1 MTIGTSST
9 GSRNSSRSTRNAK
22 YSTSKVRS
30 NQYGSGITGGNS
42 TTGDQPLCGLPGGS
56 KSEIKHRF
64 EITKKLGSGTY
75 GKVSLAYDH
84 KTEREVAVKLI
95 KKSAIENKQDLVR
108 IRREIRIMS
117 ALKHPNIIQIF
128 EVFEN
133 RDKIIL
139 VMEYASGG
147 ELYDYVSTFGSLPEP
162 EARRIFRQITSA
174 ILYCHKHKV
183 AHRDLKLENIL
194 LDADNNAKIADFGL
208 SNYFSDKT
216 LLNTF
221 CGSPLYAS
229 PEIINGTPY
238 RGPEVDCWS
247 LGILLYTLVYGSM
260 PFDGRDFNRM
270 VRQIRRGA
278 YFEPDTPSTASMLIR
293 NMLRVNPERRADID
307 EIASHWWL
315 NLDEN
320 MPVIQE
326 LPENQIIDHT
336 PLTDRAETMVVQD
349 LADESDVFMDFG
361 HLSPSTRLKI
371 EEFRRRRKEA
381 EEYVENSPIKP
392 PKARKTDGT
401 ELPTLTAAEKSL
413 RYDPRLNKEKKQEGT
428 SVEEP
433 DSYYEPLERLKRLE
447 SRLQGKDNQA
457 SVNKENR
464 RFKQPSMGNVSGS
477 NNSTSRMKIKNE
489 RLSPEQPDDPVTSN
503 SKISEISTAKSIEM
517 AKPSFVSLDSESSN
531 TAAKSPKKQSV
542 ETWKLETDLLNML
555 MNQVLEQME
564 KGPVSMTLVARIKAH
579 PLYDSRPMVKELLE
593 SIIAAQPPSVQKQAS
608 KLIQQQSQELIK
620 RQTAGTAGAA
630 IAAAVA
636 VGGAAVGITGRRNSK
651 AYEMIAPG
659 SPVKGDDKRK
669 YQPIGTNQRNG
680 QAKNFGERPWHSVE
694 VGFDPDEDVEHTG
707 GTPKTFSH
715 NDELTEETV
724 PETSFEDATDEEIV
738 LEGVIKQSKAKSEG
752 HEEVDEL
759 KESEECDDE
768 DDEEVEE
775 SDSEIDEL
783 GKEVE
788 QIEDEENG
796 SYRTA
801 VSEENLGDSGENN
814 PPPDPHMK
822 TIPPQFVDAFDRGLA
837 KRQSKGKYQHSKVEL
852 YGRGVSTECESPTLP
867 HRRIGGP
874 QPPIERSLFLFDKAK
889 KYIMTYPKPIDDSA
903 DDIPGRL
910 GKKVVKNWLRT
921 QDPDVII
928 SGSEGA
934 AADISSRV
942 CSVPPRSPP
951 NVMKSEDEA
960 SESESDEDEDDDED
974 EDESGESDFE
984 SSEQSETNKITSQKP
999 AEIEKQQAKSVEL
1012 EPNAMKDDIKYQIK
1026 SKGKEE
1032 CSKKDVSLTR
1042 KLSKPTK
1049 LSNRLLAVPS
1059 HDTFVHCH
1067 NWDRR
1072 RRNRTIDVSENILK
1086 SIVDHRDE
1094 VTPGRF
1100 AGGHAF
1106 ATINDS
1112 TGSSWTRTS
1121 GTPNRP
1127 ISPGLA
1133 LADHTLFQIDPFYA
1147 HNKFLKEA
1155 NDRDFGYSGY
1165 PNSTVHGQNSRY
1177 IDDFRRT
1184 VDKDAVSPTR
1194 LNLGANHNLYLSRD
1208 DKRKSKSA
1216 HDLSPDRP
1224 DLYPGTT
1231 NANKLAPPGSSNINR
1246 YDNESSIPQSWA
1258 LEPKRFYVY
1267 QTRAE
1272 REAEKNTAVSNLHP
1286 SSTYRTTGSSW
1297 YTGTSTGNHPIS
1309 TYASDYKS
1317 RYDDNYPYRRNTTY
1331 DADTSI
1337 VSHRY
1342 RPSGRHVPSVLGD
1355 PTRRIYG
1362 RSNSM
1367 ERNALRSEDGD
1378 YFGYRNFLTT
1388 AELNSGD
1395 KGEYSYVNF
1404 HDTSARGSTPHEPD
1418 HSKIPTR
1425 GILKNKQNTETDSRT
1440 SAELSSTGSGQGI
1453 VGGKDQ
1459 ASATSGVKHMF
1470 DRLKRHLSAEKSTS
1484 PGPNSISSPG
1494 LTYRNHFPSTKNL
1507 SIGETADHASSVR
1520 TFDESKVSKEE
1531 SSKAAKKRSL
1541 FLALG
1546 RRRTTEMRLGPD
1558 GKITIGGLESEFKR
1572 PSSPID
1578 KIKSLFRKSK
1588 ESVSISP
1595 VSQPMSSNYAHLDY
1609 VNFPSSASGRY
1620 SLVDKVYG
1628 VYPSSHLTPAITREP
1643 FSPQYRKYTAAV
1655 TTPGSATTNYNR
1667 YSYTPGANDRM
1678 LRHWHEDPHIY

>member
-1 MTIGTSST
+1 MTIGTGNIGLRS
-9 GSRNSSRSTRNAK
+9 GNRSTKNAK
-22 YSTSKVRS
+22 YSTSKIRC
-30 NQYGSGITGGNS
+30 NQYGSGTTGGNS
-42 TTGDQPLCGLPGGS
+42 MLGGQPLCGLPGGS
-56 KSEIKHRF
+56 KGEIKHRF

-84 KTEREVAVKLI
+84 KTEREVALKLI

-117 ALKHPNIIQIF
+117 ALNHPNIIQIF

-194 LDADNNAKIADFGL
+194 LDANNNAKIADFGL
-208 SNYFSDKT
+208 SNYFSDKA

-270 VRQIRRGA
+270 VRQIKRGA

-336 PLTDRAETMVVQD
+336 PLTDRAETMIVQD
-349 LADESDVFMDFG
+349 LADEADVFMDFG

-381 EEYVENSPIKP
+381 EEYIENSPIKP
-392 PKARKTDGT
+392 PKARRTDGT
-401 ELPTLTAAEKSL
+401 KLPSFTAAEKSL
-413 RYDPRLNKEKKQEGT
+413 RYDPRLSKEKEREQV
-428 SVEEP
+428 SVVEEP
-433 DSYYEPLERLKRLE
+433 DAYYEPLERLKRLE
-447 SRLQGKDNQA
+447 SRLQGRDNQA
-457 SVNKENR
+457 VITDNKLSNISNSTPANKEVR
-464 RFKQPSMGNVSGS
+464 RFKQTALGTVSEC
-477 NNSTSRMKIKNE
+477 NNSTSRMKIKCE

-503 SKISEISTAKSIEM
+503 SKISVVPPIGVKNETS
-517 AKPSFVSLDSESSN
+517 KPSFVPLDSEGVI
-531 TAAKSPKKQSV
+531 AASKASRKASA
-542 ETWKLETDLLNML
+542 ETWRLEMDSLNMF

-579 PLYDSRPMVKELLE
+579 PFYDSRPMVKELLE

-620 RQTAGTAGAA
+620 RQTAE
-630 IAAAVA
+630 AAAAAAAAAAGIGVGVGVA
-636 VGGAAVGITGRRNSK
+636 SNGEATVGITGRRNSK
-651 AYEMIAPG
+651 AYEIATISPIKIDEKRIPG
-659 SPVKGDDKRK
+659 K
-669 YQPIGTNQRNG
+669 YQSIGTAQCNG
-680 QAKNFGERPWHSVE
+680 QTKNFSERPWHSVE
-694 VGFDPDEDVEHTG
+694 VGFDPDEDVEQNVE
-707 GTPKTFSH
+707 TPQSFSH
-715 NDELTEETV
+715 DELTEETV
-724 PETSFEDATDEEIV
+724 QDTSFEDASDGEIV
-738 LEGVIKQSKAKSEG
+738 MDSDRNQSKANLRD
-752 HEEVDEL
+752 HEEAL
-759 KESEECDDE
+759 KEDEECDDE

-788 QIEDEENG
+788 QIEDEESA

-801 VSEENLGDSGENN
+801 LSEENPIDSNENN

-822 TIPPQFVDAFDRGLA
+822 IVAPQFVDAFDRGLA

-874 QPPIERSLFLFDKAK
+874 QPTIERSPFLFDKAK
-889 KYIMTYPKPIDDSA
+889 KYIMTYPKPIDDSG

-910 GKKVVKNWLRT
+910 GKKIVKNWLRT
-921 QDPDVII
+921 QDPDVIV
-928 SGSEGA
+928 
-934 AADISSRV
+934 SSNETPAEIASRI

-951 NVMKSEDEA
+951 NVIKSEDEV
-960 SESESDEDEDDDED
+960 SESESDEDEEDDENENEEID
-974 EDESGESDFE
+974 EEEISEESEANKLSTNKQSGISDLTTTVE
-984 SSEQSETNKITSQKP
+984 VEKREPQTNDLETNHVTGD
-999 AEIEKQQAKSVEL
+999 A
-1012 EPNAMKDDIKYQIK
+1012 KYQMK
-1026 SKGKEE
+1026 SKAKEE
-1032 CSKKDVSLTR
+1032 CNKMDVSLTTR
-1042 KLSKPTK
+1042 KANKPVR
-1049 LSNRLLAVPS
+1049 LGNRSSAIPPY
-1059 HDTFVHCH
+1059 DTTVSFLRHH

-1072 RRNRTIDVSENILK
+1072 RRNRTIDIPENVLK

-1094 VTPGRF
+1094 M
-1100 AGGHAF
+1100 
-1106 ATINDS
+1106 
-1112 TGSSWTRTS
+1112 
-1121 GTPNRP
+1121 TPNRYVTGYTMTTTNDT
-1127 ISPGLA
+1127 IGLPWNR
-1133 LADHTLFQIDPFYA
+1133 T
-1147 HNKFLKEA
+1147 
-1155 NDRDFGYSGY
+1155 SGY
-1165 PNSTVHGQNSRY
+1165 PNPTVYGQNARFN
-1177 IDDFRRT
+1177 DDNFRRT
-1184 VDKDAVSPTR
+1184 TEKDTVSPTR
-1194 LNLGANHNLYLSRD
+1194 INVVLNHNLHTVRD

-1216 HDLSPDRP
+1216 HDFSPDRP
-1224 DLYPGTT
+1224 DLHSGIT
-1231 NANKLAPPGSSNINR
+1231 NVSKHATPGSSNISR

-1297 YTGTSTGNHPIS
+1297 YSGTPTVNHPIS
-1309 TYASDYKS
+1309 SYTSDYKS
-1317 RYDDNYPYRRNTTY
+1317 RYDDNYLYRRNNAYDIDTGTAYNTETTP
-1331 DADTSI
+1331 SI
-1337 VSHRY
+1337 QNQTNHESNAVSHRY
-1342 RPSGRHVPSVLGD
+1342 RPIGRHISLAFGD
-1355 PTRRIYG
+1355 SNRRIYG
-1362 RSNSM
+1362 RSSSM
-1367 ERNALRSEDGD
+1367 ERNALRQDD
-1378 YFGYRNFLTT
+1378 LDHFGFRNFITT
-1388 AELNSGD
+1388 SELGSGGD
-1395 KGEYSYVNF
+1395 KGEYSYINF
-1404 HDTSARGSTPHEPD
+1404 HDTAIRGSTPHEPD
-1418 HSKIPTR
+1418 HSKLPTR
-1425 GILKNKQNTETDSRT
+1425 GILKNKQSMDNESRASTEI
-1440 SAELSSTGSGQGI
+1440 SSTGNGQGI
-1453 VGGKDQ
+1453 EGGKDQ
-1459 ASATSGVKHMF
+1459 TSTTTGKGS
-1470 DRLKRHLSAEKSTS
+1470 K
-1484 PGPNSISSPG
+1484 
-1494 LTYRNHFPSTKNL
+1494 
-1507 SIGETADHASSVR
+1507 
-1520 TFDESKVSKEE
+1520 DEQ
-1531 SSKAAKKRSL
+1531 SKAAKKRSL

-1558 GKITIGGLESEFKR
+1558 GKLTIGGIESEFKR

-1578 KIKSLFRKSK
+1578 KIKSLFWKSK
-1588 ESVSISP
+1588 ESIAMP
-1595 VSQPMSSNYAHLDY
+1595 TPSSNYANLDY
-1609 VNFPSSASGRY
+1609 ANFPSSTSARY
-1620 SLVDKVYG
+1620 GFTDKVYG
-1628 VYPSSHLTPAITREP
+1628 VYPSSHLTPPIARDP
-1643 FSPQYRKYTAAV
+1643 FAPQYRKYTAAI
-1655 TTPGSATTNYNR
+1655 TTPGNNYNR
-1667 YSYTPGANDRM
+1667 YNYTAGTNDRT
-1678 LRHWHEDPHIY
+1678 LRHWHEDPHMF

>member
-1 MTIGTSST
+1 MTIGASST
-9 GSRNSSRSTRNAK
+9 GSRNNNNRSTKNIK
-22 YSTSKVRS
+22 YSTTKVRS
-30 NQYGSGITGGNS
+30 NQYGSAITGGS
-42 TTGDQPLCGLPGGS
+42 SMLGGQPLCGLAGGS

-270 VRQIRRGA
+270 VRQIKRGA

-349 LADESDVFMDFG
+349 LADEADVFMDFG

-381 EEYVENSPIKP
+381 EEYIENSPIKP

-413 RYDPRLNKEKKQEGT
+413 RYDPRLNKEKERERV

-433 DSYYEPLERLKRLE
+433 DTYYEPLERLKRLE
-447 SRLQGKDNQA
+447 SRLQNKDNQA
-457 SVNKENR
+457 PVSKEVR
-464 RFKQPSMGNVSGS
+464 RFKQPSMGTVGGCNIT
-477 NNSTSRMKIKNE
+477 NNKMKIKSD

-503 SKISEISTAKSIEM
+503 SKISDISAVART
-517 AKPSFVSLDSESSN
+517 PRR
-531 TAAKSPKKQSV
+531 PSV
-542 ETWKLETDLLNML
+542 ETWRLETDSLNML

-579 PLYDSRPMVKELLE
+579 PFYDSRPMVKELLE

-620 RQTAGTAGAA
+620 RQTAG
-630 IAAAVA
+630 IAAPMGVT
-636 VGGAAVGITGRRNSK
+636 VGIPGRRNSRI
-651 AYEMIAPG
+651 YEMAPTP
-659 SPVKGDDKRK
+659 PVKVDDKRISGK
-669 YQPIGTNQRNG
+669 YSVGTAHVQHNG
-680 QAKNFGERPWHSVE
+680 QTKNFGERPWHSVE
-694 VGFDPDEDVEHTG
+694 VGFDPDEDVENSV
-707 GTPKTFSH
+707 GTPQPFSH

-724 PETSFEDATDEEIV
+724 QDTSFEDASDGEINLDSDRNRIQSNSRDREEV
-738 LEGVIKQSKAKSEG
+738 LEGSEQ
-752 HEEVDEL
+752 
-759 KESEECDDE
+759 CDDE

-801 VSEENLGDSGENN
+801 ISEENLGDSAENN

-822 TIPPQFVDAFDRGLA
+822 IVAPQFADAFDRGLA

-874 QPPIERSLFLFDKAK
+874 QPTIERSLFLFDKAK
-889 KYIMTYPKPIDDSA
+889 KYIMTYPKPIDDSS

-910 GKKVVKNWLRT
+910 GKKIVKNWLRK
-921 QDPDVII
+921 QDPDVMV
-928 SGSEGA
+928 SNNQNPVE
-934 AADISSRV
+934 ISSRV

-951 NVMKSEDEA
+951 NVIKSDDEV
-960 SESESDEDEDDDED
+960 SESESDDDEEEDDDEN
-974 EDESGESDFE
+974 EESDEEE
-984 SSEQSETNKITSQKP
+984 SSEGDEANKITSNKQP
-999 AEIEKQQAKSVEL
+999 AESEKRKPQMVEL
-1012 EPNAMKDDIKYQIK
+1012 ETGDAKYQIK
-1026 SKGKEE
+1026 SKPKEDYN
-1032 CSKKDVSLTR
+1032 KKDATMMIR
-1042 KLSKPTK
+1042 KTSKPIK
-1049 LSNRLLAVPS
+1049 LGHRSLAIPS
-1059 HDTFVHCH
+1059 YDAAVAFFRRH

-1072 RRNRTIDVSENILK
+1072 RRNRTVDVPENILR
-1086 SIVDHRDE
+1086 SIAIHRDE
-1094 VTPGRF
+1094 MTLNRHAACHTLATTNDPIGSSRNRIAGTPGR
-1100 AGGHAF
+1100 
-1106 ATINDS
+1106 S
-1112 TGSSWTRTS
+1112 
-1121 GTPNRP
+1121 
-1127 ISPGLA
+1127 ISPGSRVV
-1133 LADHTLFQIDPFYA
+1133 DHNLYPNDPFYA
-1147 HNKFLKEA
+1147 HNKFLRES
-1155 NDRDFGYSGY
+1155 NDRDMTSSGY
-1165 PNSTVHGQNSRY
+1165 PNSSVYGQNSRY
-1177 IDDFRRT
+1177 NDENFKKT
-1184 VDKDAVSPTR
+1184 ADKERVSPTR
-1194 LNLGANHNLYLSRD
+1194 LNLGLNHNLYVTRD
-1208 DKRKSKSA
+1208 DKRKSKSV
-1216 HDLSPDRP
+1216 HDLSPDRF
-1224 DLYPGTT
+1224 DLHVGST
-1231 NANKLAPPGSSNINR
+1231 NVSKLVASDPPNISR

-1258 LEPKRFYVY
+1258 IEPKRFYVY

-1272 REAEKNTAVSNLHP
+1272 REAEKNTSNLHP
-1286 SSTYRTTGSSW
+1286 SSTHRMTGSSW
-1297 YTGTSTGNHPIS
+1297 YSGTSTGNHPIS
-1309 TYASDYKS
+1309 AYASDYKT
-1317 RYDDNYPYRRNTTY
+1317 RYDDNLYRRNNTY
-1331 DADTSI
+1331 DIDIGTAHNTEITPS
-1337 VSHRY
+1337 VQNQANHESSNVASHRY
-1342 RPSGRHVPSVLGD
+1342 RPVGRHVVSVLGD
-1355 PTRRIYG
+1355 PTRRMYG

-1367 ERNALRSEDGD
+1367 ERTAFRQDDLD
-1378 YFGYRNFLTT
+1378 YFGFRNFL
-1388 AELNSGD
+1388 AASELNNGD
-1395 KGEYSYVNF
+1395 KGEYSYINF
-1404 HDTSARGSTPHEPD
+1404 HDTAIRGSTPHEPD
-1418 HSKIPTR
+1418 HSKLPTR
-1425 GILKNKQNTETDSRT
+1425 GILKNKQNTENDNRAST
-1440 SAELSSTGSGQGI
+1440 EISSTANSQGI
-1453 VGGKDQ
+1453 SGGKDQ
-1459 ASATSGVKHMF
+1459 TSATSG
-1470 DRLKRHLSAEKSTS
+1470 
-1484 PGPNSISSPG
+1484 
-1494 LTYRNHFPSTKNL
+1494 
-1507 SIGETADHASSVR
+1507 
-1520 TFDESKVSKEE
+1520 KVSKDEL
-1531 SSKAAKKRSL
+1531 SKVAKKRSL

-1558 GKITIGGLESEFKR
+1558 GKLTIGGMESDFKR

-1588 ESVSISP
+1588 DSVP
-1595 VSQPMSSNYAHLDY
+1595 AASQQLSSNYAHLDY
-1609 VNFPSSASGRY
+1609 TNFPSPASPRY
-1620 SLVDKVYG
+1620 GFADKVYG
-1628 VYPSSHLTPAITREP
+1628 VYPSSHLTSPITRDP

-1655 TTPGSATTNYNR
+1655 TTPGSTGSNYNR
-1667 YSYTPGANDRM
+1667 YSYIPATNDRT

>member
-1 MTIGTSST
+1 MTIGASST
-9 GSRNSSRSTRNAK
+9 GSR
-22 YSTSKVRS
+22 
-30 NQYGSGITGGNS
+30 G
-42 TTGDQPLCGLPGGS
+42 QPLCGLAGGS

-64 EITKKLGSGTY
+64 EITKNLDQVHMVKYRLLTTIKLNARF
-75 GKVSLAYDH
+75 GKDS
-84 KTEREVAVKLI
+84 K
-95 KKSAIENKQDLVR
+95 
-108 IRREIRIMS
+108 EIRIMS

-270 VRQIRRGA
+270 VRQIKRGA

-349 LADESDVFMDFG
+349 LADEADVFMDFG

-381 EEYVENSPIKP
+381 EEYIENSPIKP

-401 ELPTLTAAEKSL
+401 ELPTLTAAEKA
-413 RYDPRLNKEKKQEGT
+413 YRLNKEKERERV

-433 DSYYEPLERLKRLE
+433 DTYYEPLERLKRLE
-447 SRLQGKDNQA
+447 SRLQNKDNQA
-457 SVNKENR
+457 IITDNKLSDVPSMAPVSKEVR
-464 RFKQPSMGNVSGS
+464 RFKQPSMGTVGGCNIT
-477 NNSTSRMKIKNE
+477 NNKMKIKSD

-503 SKISEISTAKSIEM
+503 SKISDISAGTGNEIS
-517 AKPSFVSLDSESSN
+517 KPSFVPLNSDGMIAVAR
-531 TAAKSPKKQSV
+531 TPRRPSV
-542 ETWKLETDLLNML
+542 ETWRLETDSLNML

-579 PLYDSRPMVKELLE
+579 PFYDSRPMVKELLE

-620 RQTAGTAGAA
+620 RQTAG
-630 IAAAVA
+630 IAAPMGVT
-636 VGGAAVGITGRRNSK
+636 VGIPGRRNSRI
-651 AYEMIAPG
+651 YEMAPTP
-659 SPVKGDDKRK
+659 PVKVDDKRISGK
-669 YQPIGTNQRNG
+669 YSVGTAHVQHNG
-680 QAKNFGERPWHSVE
+680 QTKNFGERPWHSVE
-694 VGFDPDEDVEHTG
+694 VGFDPDEDVENSV
-707 GTPKTFSH
+707 GTPQPFSH

-724 PETSFEDATDEEIV
+724 QKSDP
-738 LEGVIKQSKAKSEG
+738 IKFTGSRRSVRGSEQ
-752 HEEVDEL
+752 
-759 KESEECDDE
+759 CDDE

-801 VSEENLGDSGENN
+801 ISEENLGDSAENN

-822 TIPPQFVDAFDRGLA
+822 IVAPQFADAFDRGLA

-874 QPPIERSLFLFDKAK
+874 QPTIERSLFLFDKAFF
-889 KYIMTYPKPIDDSA
+889 ISQSMIVVMTFRVDLA
-903 DDIPGRL
+903 
-910 GKKVVKNWLRT
+910 KNREKLAT
-921 QDPDVII
+921 KT
-928 SGSEGA
+928 GSRCNGFKQSKSEFC
-934 AADISSRV
+934 SRV

-951 NVMKSEDEA
+951 NVIKSDDEV
-960 SESESDEDEDDDED
+960 SESESDDDEEEDDDEN
-974 EDESGESDFE
+974 EESDEEE
-984 SSEQSETNKITSQKP
+984 SSEGDEANKITSNKQP
-999 AEIEKQQAKSVEL
+999 AESEKRKPQMVEL
-1012 EPNAMKDDIKYQIK
+1012 ETGDAKYQIK
-1026 SKGKEE
+1026 SKPKEDYN
-1032 CSKKDVSLTR
+1032 KKDATMMIR
-1042 KLSKPTK
+1042 KTSKPIK
-1049 LSNRLLAVPS
+1049 LGHRSLAIPS
-1059 HDTFVHCH
+1059 YDAAVAFFRRH

-1072 RRNRTIDVSENILK
+1072 RRNRTVDVPENILR
-1086 SIVDHRDE
+1086 SIAIHRDE
-1094 VTPGRF
+1094 MTLNRHAACHTLATTNDPIGSSRNRIAGTPGR
-1100 AGGHAF
+1100 
-1106 ATINDS
+1106 S
-1112 TGSSWTRTS
+1112 
-1121 GTPNRP
+1121 
-1127 ISPGLA
+1127 ISPGS
-1133 LADHTLFQIDPFYA
+1133 
-1147 HNKFLKEA
+1147 
-1155 NDRDFGYSGY
+1155 RDIRIQVVY
-1165 PNSTVHGQNSRY
+1165 GQNSRY
-1177 IDDFRRT
+1177 NDENFKKT
-1184 VDKDAVSPTR
+1184 ADKERVSPTR
-1194 LNLGANHNLYLSRD
+1194 LNLGLNHNLYVTRD
-1208 DKRKSKSA
+1208 DKRKSKSV
-1216 HDLSPDRP
+1216 HDLSPDRF
-1224 DLYPGTT
+1224 DLHVGST
-1231 NANKLAPPGSSNINR
+1231 NVSKLVASDPPNISR

-1258 LEPKRFYVY
+1258 IEPKRFYVY

-1272 REAEKNTAVSNLHP
+1272 REAEKNTSNLHP
-1286 SSTYRTTGSSW
+1286 SSTHRMTGSSW
-1297 YTGTSTGNHPIS
+1297 YSGTSTAAHNTEITPSVQNQANHES
-1309 TYASDYKS
+1309 SNVA
-1317 RYDDNYPYRRNTTY
+1317 
-1331 DADTSI
+1331 
-1337 VSHRY
+1337 SHRY
-1342 RPSGRHVPSVLGD
+1342 RPVGRHVVSVLGD
-1355 PTRRIYG
+1355 PTRRMYG

-1367 ERNALRSEDGD
+1367 ERTAFRQDDLD
-1378 YFGYRNFLTT
+1378 YFGFRNFL
-1388 AELNSGD
+1388 AASELNNGD
-1395 KGEYSYVNF
+1395 KGEYSYINF
-1404 HDTSARGSTPHEPD
+1404 HDTAIRGSTPHEPD
-1418 HSKIPTR
+1418 HSKLPTR
-1425 GILKNKQNTETDSRT
+1425 GILKNKQLESSALLDLNLHLVSGIKTKSMTGFRVCFTQTFEQQLSNTENDNRAST
-1440 SAELSSTGSGQGI
+1440 EISSTANSQGI
-1453 VGGKDQ
+1453 SGGKDQ
-1459 ASATSGVKHMF
+1459 TSATSG
-1470 DRLKRHLSAEKSTS
+1470 
-1484 PGPNSISSPG
+1484 
-1494 LTYRNHFPSTKNL
+1494 
-1507 SIGETADHASSVR
+1507 
-1520 TFDESKVSKEE
+1520 KVSKDEL
-1531 SSKAAKKRSL
+1531 SKVAKKRSL
-1541 FLALG
+1541 FWHLDDEEQQKCVLG
-1546 RRRTTEMRLGPD
+1546 QTVNLRLEGHM
-1558 GKITIGGLESEFKR
+1558 ESDFKR

-1588 ESVSISP
+1588 DSVP
-1595 VSQPMSSNYAHLDY
+1595 AASQQLSSNYAHLDY
-1609 VNFPSSASGRY
+1609 TNFPSPASPRY
-1620 SLVDKVYG
+1620 GFADKVYG
-1628 VYPSSHLTPAITREP
+1628 VYPSSHLTSPITRDP

-1655 TTPGSATTNYNR
+1655 TTPGSTGSNYNR
-1667 YSYTPGANDRM
+1667 YSYIPATNDRT